1 MKIHFEEKHK
11 SLTLTNYA
19 HLWTLSNFE
28 KLGMKKIWLKQGK
41 IPAKCGQKKKI
52 PPLIISENH
61 RARIPDIAG

>member
-28 KLGMKKIWLKQGK
+28 KLGMEKIWLKQGK
-41 IPAKCGQKKKI
+41 IPAKCGRKKKI

-61 RARIPDIAG
+61 HA